1 MKGVPAWTAFV
12 PHHYRNSDYM
22 PILGLTLIPT
32 SMDEVSDVAVLDM
45 ATIKGRQ
52 PEFESYLTISNSL
65 GAALPQLGQILILA
79 VN

>member
-1 MKGVPAWTAFV
+1 VKGVPAWTAFV

-32 SMDEVSDVAVLDM
+32 SM